1 MYIKAD
7 HSRNLETGAVYTSHK
22 LVESH
27 RTEKGPRQR
36 VIMQLEGLDLPK
48 LRWRELAMALEAGL
62 TGQPMPIRPAA
73 EIQALAASYLAQQG
87 VKDALRYSAVDRKG
101 TTESRNASVD
111 LDSVR
116 VSLSRSLGPEVVGHA
131 FYQRL
136 GFPEMLAAC
145 GLDLYQR
152 DLAEAVILGRLIAP
166 DSDLGTWR
174 WLRSRTSLPEFV
186 ASDLEKAGKDAVYE
200 VADHLWRHRAA
211 LETGLRKR
219 ENTLYPRGETIVL
232 YDLTN
237 SHFEGRCLRNPLAK
251 RGHSKQMRS
260 DCPLVTL
267 ALVVDSQGFPLFSQ
281 IYEGNQSEP
290 QTLAQILKRLKED
303 GGDLFDGAKP
313 TLVMDRGIA
322 TADNCALMREEHYP
336 YLVIERREEANDFEA
351 EFQAAPTGFEE
362 VKERSDRERVWIKKV
377 VPVPNPKKAKEPTLA
392 RVLCFSEGRLEKE
405 RGMDRL
411 KEERFLED
419 LEKVRKAV
427 AKGSLKESQKVNQ
440 RIGRLLE
447 RYPSIA
453 SRYQITLAPAEDPLK
468 VAGVSWQKTEKHQTR
483 GALQGC
489 YVIQTT
495 HLDLDA
501 EKIWGL
507 YMTLFRVESAFRS
520 LKSDLG
526 LRPVRHHGADR
537 TRAHL
542 FVSVLAYHV
551 LACIERSLLLKG
563 DTRRWAT
570 IREELSTHQRSTVSL
585 RGGLDTIHQIRVSG
599 TPEDAHAEIYRLLEA
614 RDPLARMRR
623 DLNVRL

>member
-1 MYIKAD
+1 MYLRAIPKT
-7 HSRNLETGAVYTSHK
+7 NPQNGAIYTTHQ

-36 VIMQLEGLDLPK
+36 MIMHLEGLDLPK
-48 LRWRELAMALEAGL
+48 LRWRELAMVLEAGL

-73 EIQALAASYLAQQG
+73 DIQALASSYLAQQG
-87 VKDALRYSAVDRKG
+87 VKDALRFAEVERKG
-101 TTESRNASVD
+101 KAESRNVSVD

-116 VSLSRSLGPEVVGHA
+116 VSLSRSLGPELVGHA

-136 GFPEMLAAC
+136 GFPEMLAGC

-174 WLRSRTSLPEFV
+174 WLRCRTSLPEFV

-211 LETGLRKR
+211 LETGLRQR
-219 ENTLYPRGETIVL
+219 ENALYPRGETIVL

-237 SHFEGRCLRNPLAK
+237 SHFEGRCLDNPLAK

-281 IYEGNQSEP
+281 IYGGNQSEP

-322 TADNCALMREEHYP
+322 TADNCALMREERYP
-336 YLVIERREEANDFEA
+336 YLVIERREEAKDFEA
-351 EFQAAPTGFEE
+351 DFQAAPAGFEE
-362 VKERSDRERVWIKKV
+362 IKERSDGERVWIKKV
-377 VPVPNPKKAKEPTLA
+377 VPVAKKPEEPTLA

-405 RGMDRL
+405 RGIDRL

-419 LEKVRKAV
+419 LEKLRKAV
-427 AKGSLKESQKVNQ
+427 AKGSIKDSQKANQ

-468 VAGVSWQKTEKHQTR
+468 VAVVSWQKTEKHQTR
-483 GALQGC
+483 GVLQGC

-495 HLDLDA
+495 HLDFDA
-501 EKIWGL
+501 ERIWSL
-507 YMTLFRVESAFRS
+507 YVILTRVESAFRS

-526 LRPVRHHGADR
+526 LRPVRHHGGDR

-551 LACIERSLLLKG
+551 LACIERSLMLKG
-563 DTRRWAT
+563 DSRRWAT

-585 RGGLDTIHQIRVSG
+585 RGGADTIHQIRVSG
-599 TPEDAHAEIYRLLEA
+599 TPEDAHEEIYRLLDI

>member
-1 MYIKAD
+1 MYLRAIRKT
-7 HSRNLETGAVYTSHK
+7 NLANGAIYTTHQ

-36 VIMQLEGLDLPK
+36 MIMHLEGLDLPK

-62 TGQPMPIRPAA
+62 TGQSMPIRPAA
-73 EIQALAASYLAQQG
+73 DIQALAASYLAQQG
-87 VKDALRYSAVDRKG
+87 VKDALRYAEVARQDRA
-101 TTESRNASVD
+101 TARNVSVD

-116 VSLSRSLGPEVVGHA
+116 VSLSRSLG
-131 FYQRL
+131 
-136 GFPEMLAAC
+136 
-145 GLDLYQR
+145 
-152 DLAEAVILGRLIAP
+152 
-166 DSDLGTWR
+166 
-174 WLRSRTSLPEFV
+174 
-186 ASDLEKAGKDAVYE
+186 
-200 VADHLWRHRAA
+200 AA
-211 LETGLRKR
+211 LEMGLRKR
-219 ENTLYPRGETIVL
+219 ENALYPRAETIVL

-237 SHFEGRCLRNPLAK
+237 SHFEGRYLGNPLAK

-281 IYEGNQSEP
+281 IYAGNQSEP
-290 QTLAQILKRLKED
+290 ETLAQVLKQFKED

-322 TADNCALMREEHYP
+322 TADNCALMRAEHYP
-336 YLVIERREEANDFEA
+336 YLVIERREEAKDFEE
-351 EFQAAPTGFEE
+351 EFQAAPAGFEE
-362 VKERSDRERVWIKKV
+362 VKERSERERVWIKKV
-377 VPVPNPKKAKEPTLA
+377 IPAPNPKKPKEPILA

-411 KEERFLED
+411 KEERFIED
-419 LEKVRKAV
+419 LEKLRKAV
-427 AKGSLKESQKVNQ
+427 AKGSIKDGQKANQ

-453 SRYQITLAPAEDPLK
+453 SRYQITLTPTEDPLK
-468 VAGVSWQKTEKHQTR
+468 VAGVSWVKTEKHQTR

-501 EKIWGL
+501 ERIWSL
-507 YMTLFRVESAFRS
+507 YISLVRVEAAFHS

-526 LRPVRHHGADR
+526 LRPVRHHLEDR

-551 LACIERSLLLKG
+551 LACIERSLMLKG

-585 RGGLDTIHQIRVSG
+585 RSGLDTIHQVRVSG
-599 TPEDAHAEIYRLLEA
+599 TPEDAHEEIYRTLEIQ
-614 RDPLARMRR
+614 DPLPRMRR

>member
-1 MYIKAD
+1 MYLRAIRKT
-7 HSRNLETGAVYTSHK
+7 NLANGAIYTTHQ

-36 VIMQLEGLDLPK
+36 MIMHLEGLDLPK

-62 TGQPMPIRPAA
+62 TGQSMPIRPAA
-73 EIQALAASYLAQQG
+73 DIQALAASYLAQQG
-87 VKDALRYSAVDRKG
+87 VKDALRYAEVARQDRA
-101 TTESRNASVD
+101 TARNVSVD

-116 VSLSRSLGPEVVGHA
+116 VSLSRSLGPELVGHA
-131 FYQRL
+131 FFERL
-136 GFPEMLAAC
+136 GFPRMLAEC

-174 WLRSRTSLPEFV
+174 WLRARTSLPEFV

-200 VADHLWRHRAA
+200 IADHLWQHRAA

-219 ENTLYPRGETIVL
+219 ENALYPRAETIVL

-281 IYEGNQSEP
+281 IYAGNQSEP
-290 QTLAQILKRLKED
+290 QTLAQILKQLKED

-322 TADNCALMREEHYP
+322 TADNCALMRAEHYP
-336 YLVIERREEANDFEA
+336 YLVIERREEAKDFEE
-351 EFQAAPTGFEE
+351 EFQAAPAGFEE
-362 VKERSDRERVWIKKV
+362 VKERAERERVWIKKV
-377 VPVPNPKKAKEPTLA
+377 IPAPNPKKPKEPILA

-419 LEKVRKAV
+419 LEKLRKAV
-427 AKGSLKESQKVNQ
+427 AKGSIKDGQKANQ

-447 RYPSIA
+447 RYPSIT
-453 SRYQITLAPAEDPLK
+453 SRYQITLTPAEDPLK
-468 VAGVSWQKTEKHQTR
+468 VAGVSWVKTEKHQTR

-501 EKIWGL
+501 ERIWSL
-507 YMTLFRVESAFRS
+507 YISLVRVEAAFHS

-526 LRPVRHHGADR
+526 LRPVRHHLEDR

-551 LACIERSLLLKG
+551 LACIERSLMLKG

-585 RGGLDTIHQIRVSG
+585 RSGLDTIHQVRVSG
-599 TPEDAHAEIYRLLEA
+599 TPEDAHEEIYRTLEIQ
-614 RDPLARMRR
+614 DPLPRMRR

>member
-1 MYIKAD
+1 MYIRTLSKT
-7 HSRNLETGAVYTSHK
+7 NPENGARYVTHQ

-36 VIMQLEGLDLPK
+36 MIMHLETLDLPR

-73 EIQALAASYLAQQG
+73 DIQALASAYLAQQN
-87 VKDALRYSAVDRKG
+87 VKDALRFA
-101 TTESRNASVD
+101 ESERQGMAESQHVSVD

-116 VSLSRSLGPEVVGHA
+116 VSLSRSLGPELVGHT
-131 FYQRL
+131 FYRRL
-136 GFPEMLAAC
+136 GFPELLAAC

-174 WLRSRTSLPEFV
+174 WLRSRTSLPEFLP
-186 ASDLEKAGKDAVYE
+186 SDLEQVGKDAVYE
-200 VADHLWRHRAA
+200 IADHLWRHRAA
-211 LETGLRKR
+211 LEAGLRKR
-219 ENTLYPRGETIVL
+219 ENALYPRGETIVL

-237 SHFEGRCLRNPLAK
+237 AHFEGRCLQNPLAK

-290 QTLAQILKRLKED
+290 QTLAEVLKRLKED

-322 TADNCALMREEHYP
+322 TADNCALMRAEHYP
-336 YLVIERREEANDFEA
+336 YLVIERREEAKDFEA
-351 EFQAAPTGFEE
+351 DFQAAPTGFQE
-362 VKERSDRERVWIKKV
+362 VQDRTDGERVWIKKV
-377 VPVPNPKKAKEPTLA
+377 TPEPNQDGEPMLA

-411 KEERFLED
+411 KEQRLVED
-419 LEKVRKAV
+419 LEKMRRAI
-427 AKGSLKESQKVNQ
+427 AKGSLKDLSKANQ

-453 SRYQITLAPAEDPLK
+453 SRYQITLTSTEDSAK
-468 VAGVSWQKTEKHQTR
+468 VAGVTWQKAEMLHTR
-483 GALQGC
+483 EALQGC

-495 HLDLDA
+495 HLDYEA
-501 EKIWGL
+501 ERIWAL
-507 YMTLFRVESAFRS
+507 YVTLTRVEAAFRS

-526 LRPVRHHGADR
+526 LRPVRHHGDDR
-537 TRAHL
+537 TQAHL

-551 LACIERSLLLKG
+551 LACIEHNLDLKG
-563 DTRRWAT
+563 DGRRWAT
-570 IREELSTHQRSTVSL
+570 IREELATHQRSTISL
-585 RGGLDTIHQIRVSG
+585 RGGLDTIHQIRISG
-599 TPEDAHAEIYRLLEA
+599 TPEEAHEEIYRILEV

>member
-101 TTESRNASVD
+101 TTASRNASVD

-116 VSLSRSLGPEVVGHA
+116 VSLSRSLGPELVGHA

-136 GFPEMLAAC
+136 GLPEMLAAC

-186 ASDLEKAGKDAVYE
+186 VSDLEKAGKDAVYE

-237 SHFEGRCLRNPLAK
+237 SHSEGRCLRNPLAK
-251 RGHSKQMRS
+251 RRHSKQMRS

-267 ALVVDSQGFPLFSQ
+267 ALVVDSQGFPRFSR

-290 QTLAQILKRLKED
+290 QTLAQILKRLEED
-303 GGDLFDGAKP
+303 GGDLFAGAKP
-313 TLVMDRGIA
+313 TLIMDRGNA

-336 YLVIERREEANDFEA
+336 YLVIDCREEAKDFEA
-351 EFQAAPTGFEE
+351 DFQAAPAGFEE
-362 VKERSDRERVWIKKV
+362 VKE
-377 VPVPNPKKAKEPTLA
+377 
-392 RVLCFSEGRLEKE
+392 
-405 RGMDRL
+405 
-411 KEERFLED
+411 
-419 LEKVRKAV
+419 
-427 AKGSLKESQKVNQ
+427 Q
-440 RIGRLLE
+440 

-453 SRYQITLAPAEDPLK
+453 SRYQITLTPAEDPLK
-468 VAGVSWQKTEKHQTR
+468 VVEVTWQKTEKHQTR

-501 EKIWGL
+501 ERIWSL
-507 YMTLFRVESAFRS
+507 YITLSRVEAAFCS

-542 FVSVLAYHV
+542 FVSVLLYHV
-551 LACIERSLLLKG
+551 LASIERSLMLKG
-563 DTRRWAT
+563 DNRRWAT
-570 IREELSTHQRSTVSL
+570 IREELSPHQRSMVSL

-599 TPEDAHAEIYRLLEA
+599 TPEDAHEEIYRLQEV
-614 RDPLARMRR
+614 RDLLARMRR
-623 DLNVRL
+623 ELNVRL

>member
-1 MYIKAD
+1 M
-7 HSRNLETGAVYTSHK
+7 H
-22 LVESH
+22 
-27 RTEKGPRQR
+27 
-36 VIMQLEGLDLPK
+36 LEGLDLPK
-48 LRWRELAMALEAGL
+48 LRWRELAMVLEAGL

-73 EIQALAASYLAQQG
+73 DIQALASSYLAQQG
-87 VKDALRYSAVDRKG
+87 VKDALRFAEVERKG
-101 TTESRNASVD
+101 KAESRNVSVD

-116 VSLSRSLGPEVVGHA
+116 VSLSRSLGPELVGHA

-136 GFPEMLAAC
+136 GFPEMLAGC

-174 WLRSRTSLPEFV
+174 WLRCRTSLPEFV

-211 LETGLRKR
+211 LETGLRQR
-219 ENTLYPRGETIVL
+219 ENALYPRGETIVL

-237 SHFEGRCLRNPLAK
+237 SHFEGRCLDNPLAK

-281 IYEGNQSEP
+281 IYGGNQSEP

-322 TADNCALMREEHYP
+322 TADNCALMREERYP
-336 YLVIERREEANDFEA
+336 YLVIERREEAKDFEA
-351 EFQAAPTGFEE
+351 DFQAAPAGFEE
-362 VKERSDRERVWIKKV
+362 IKERSDGERVWIKKV
-377 VPVPNPKKAKEPTLA
+377 VPVAKKPEEPTLA

-419 LEKVRKAV
+419 LEKLRKAV
-427 AKGSLKESQKVNQ
+427 AKGSIKDSQKANQ

-468 VAGVSWQKTEKHQTR
+468 VAVVSWQKTEKHQTR
-483 GALQGC
+483 GVLQGC

-495 HLDLDA
+495 HLDFDA
-501 EKIWGL
+501 ERIWSL
-507 YMTLFRVESAFRS
+507 YVILTRVESAFRS

-526 LRPVRHHGADR
+526 LRPVRHHGGDR

-551 LACIERSLLLKG
+551 LACIERSLMLKG
-563 DTRRWAT
+563 DSRRWAT

-585 RGGLDTIHQIRVSG
+585 RGGADTIHQIRVSG
-599 TPEDAHAEIYRLLEA
+599 TPEDAHEEIYRLLDI